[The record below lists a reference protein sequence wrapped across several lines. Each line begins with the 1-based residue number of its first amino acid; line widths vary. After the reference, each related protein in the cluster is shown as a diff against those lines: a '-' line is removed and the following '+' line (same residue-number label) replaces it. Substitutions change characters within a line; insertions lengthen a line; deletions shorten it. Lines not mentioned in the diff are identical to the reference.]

1 LIHETSLKKLNLDSE
16 ITIVISG
23 RGTQQILSNLGAT
36 VYSYTNYELPNQIL
50 INGIL
55 QNYIE
60 KYVYN
65 LTNQINNITMKWNNQ
80 ITNCNGMFQQLTN
93 IISVDLSKFDSS
105 KVVNF
110 DSIFYNS
117 YNIKSIILA
126 NLNTSSSEIMAGMFY
141 NCRGLETLN
150 LSSFDTSKVT
160 TFWHMFNG
168 CTSLKSLDLSSFIT
182 SNAID
187 MDDLFNSC
195 SSLMFLNI
203 INFNTPIIHYTS
215 DMFSGVNENLVYCA
229 DPNKISKINSWL
241 SKYKNNCSEI
251 CPKFKF
257 IFDKKICINNCY
269 NDKEY
274 KYEYN
279 NRCYKSCPYG
289 TRISKINNNF
299 CEYFNCDKYYNYNHT
314 DCLESIPEGYYLNNS
329 ILKTIDKCNDKCQNC
344 SLESLEKN
352 LCLSCNIKN
361 GYYPLL
367 NNDSINNTF
376 INCYNESIK
385 GYILD
390 DLEYKPCYNIC
401 ENCIGNKDE
410 NNIKCRN
417 CKLNCYNECDYYY
430 YFDENNEYF
439 CTGTNKCPEKY
450 NKLISG
456 KKKCIENCSNDKEYK
471 YEFNGICYQQKIN
484 EFISTCNATEQ

>member
-1 LIHETSLKKLNLDSE
+1 MIYKHDILFQLITSFYLFINLTHETSLKKLNLDSE
-16 ITIVISG
+16 ITIVIKG
-23 RGTQQILSNLGAT
+23 NGTQQILSNSET
-36 VYSYTNYELPNQIL
+36 IVYSYTNYELPNKIL

-65 LTNQINNITMKWNNQ
+65 LTNQINHITMKWNNQ

-182 SNAID
+182 SKAID
-187 MDDLFNSC
+187 MDDLFYSC

-203 INFNTPIIHYTS
+203 INFNTPIIRHTS
-215 DMFSGVNENLVYCA
+215 NMFVGVNENLVYCA
-229 DPNKISKINSWL
+229 DPNKISKIYSSL

-251 CPKFKF
+251 CFTNPK
-257 IFDKKICINNCY
+257 
-269 NDKEY
+269 
-274 KYEYN
+274 
-279 NRCYKSCPYG
+279 
-289 TRISKINNNF
+289 SKIIF
-299 CEYFNCDKYYNYNHT
+299 E
-314 DCLESIPEGYYLNNS
+314 
-329 ILKTIDKCNDKCQNC
+329 
-344 SLESLEKN
+344 EKN
-352 LCLSCNIKN
+352 VLKIVIMIMIMNIN
-361 GYYPLL
+361 MNITIYV
-367 NNDSINNTF
+367 INPVLM
-376 INCYNESIK
+376 E
-385 GYILD
+385 
-390 DLEYKPCYNIC
+390 
-401 ENCIGNKDE
+401 
-410 NNIKCRN
+410 
-417 CKLNCYNECDYYY
+417 
-430 YFDENNEYF
+430 
-439 CTGTNKCPEKY
+439 
-450 NKLISG
+450 LIFL
-456 KKKCIENCSNDKEYK
+456 I
-471 YEFNGICYQQKIN
+471 
-484 EFISTCNATEQ
+484 